1 MREKKEK
8 FDLVKDELGMYWPV
22 SSFMEAY
29 KRDNHLTGCVAATL
43 SLDPENPN
51 KTALVFL
58 RTCIEN
64 SKRLKKGKSQKYVLA
79 LKFYN
84 FGDLATLDVISLD
97 KSFHRDVAY
106 EHLKRMGWPLSESDS
121 VSRFKE
127 TVQSPFI
134 FVGGSLDVSNE
145 GVVRFFGKSGDY
157 GNKISSVEIHA
168 ICKYVVSACGLRK
181 EGDLAGETFI
191 NNLLKFML
199 RFKRK
204 SDFYEKFYQDVLTN
218 APSLD
223 QVFTTQQ
230 LGALMMMK
238 VADRTIG
245 EEGDRLQIMTEEVV
259 DGFGKFVTVAGVAEQ
274 IKRSRNN

>member
-1 MREKKEK
+1 MKEKKVK
-8 FDLVKDELGMYWPV
+8 FDLVQDEIGAYWPV
-22 SSFMEAY
+22 SLFMEAY
-29 KRDNHLTGCVAATL
+29 KHENNLTGCIAATL
-43 SLDPENPN
+43 SLDFGNPG

-64 SKRLKKGKSQKYVLA
+64 SERLKKGKNQKYVLV

-97 KSFHRDVAY
+97 KSFHRDIAY
-106 EHLKRMGWPLSESDS
+106 EHLGKMGWPLSKSGS

-127 TVQSPFI
+127 TIQSPFI
-134 FVGGSLDVSNE
+134 FVGGFLDINNE

-157 GNKISSVEIHA
+157 GNKISSTESHL
-168 ICKYVVSACGLRK
+168 ICKHVAYACGLRK
-181 EGDLAGETFI
+181 EGDLAGEIFI
-191 NNLLKFML
+191 NNLLEFML
-199 RFKRK
+199 KFKRK
-204 SDFYEKFYQDVLTN
+204 SDFYERFYQDILTN

-223 QVFTTQQ
+223 QVLTTQQ

-245 EEGDRLQIMTEEVV
+245 EEGDGLQIMTEEMV
-259 DGFGKFVTVAGVAEQ
+259 DGFGKFVTVAGVAEH
-274 IKRSRNN
+274 IKRSRSN